1 MMMQSNDVKFYEA
14 MQMYFVTN
22 VIPPEDPSK
31 VNFKTL
37 QFVGISKFLFSH

>member
-1 MMMQSNDVKFYEA
+1 MMMRSNDAEFYEA

-31 VNFKTL
+31 VIL
-37 QFVGISKFLFSH
+37 RRL